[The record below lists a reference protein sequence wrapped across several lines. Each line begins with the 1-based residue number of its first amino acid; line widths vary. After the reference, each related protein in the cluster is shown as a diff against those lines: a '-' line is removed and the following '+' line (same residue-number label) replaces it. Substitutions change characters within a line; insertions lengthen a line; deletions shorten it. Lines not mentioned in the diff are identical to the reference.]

1 MHSFQPSRGRILF
14 EVLCAV
20 GIAASCGGAWMQ
32 TGASALLAASFVA
45 TLYGLVH
52 FFDLFR
58 REPALLAEPQR
69 IDFAADGQAD
79 LVTVTDEVQLAEL
92 IEEVPNTPVA
102 LQSLADI
109 SIEEPE
115 VVEPAAAPAS
125 GGRKPKTSR
134 KNSAGRAAASKK
146 AKTEGVAD
154 TDARVA
160 GPSLAEVA
168 EVAGTIILEPA
179 VPVPHAPLFEPEP
192 FARMPR
198 QAFGRRGRI

>member
-32 TGASALLAASFVA
+32 TGASALLAASSIA

-58 REPALLAEPQR
+58 SAPAVAVEPQR
-69 IDFAADGQAD
+69 IQFAADGQAD
-79 LVTVTDEVQLAEL
+79 LSAV
-92 IEEVPNTPVA
+92 EE
-102 LQSLADI
+102 
-109 SIEEPE
+109 
-115 VVEPAAAPAS
+115 
-125 GGRKPKTSR
+125 
-134 KNSAGRAAASKK
+134 
-146 AKTEGVAD
+146 VAD
-154 TDARVA
+154 TGKLVSENVVAIEQLPRTDLVEVAELVEPSVPKAQKVKATRKGRASTVAARKKTKATEDAIADVAEVA

-168 EVAGTIILEPA
+168 EVAGTVILEPA
-179 VPVPHAPLFEPEP
+179 APVPHAPLFEPEP

-198 QAFGRRGRI
+198 QAFGRRGRL